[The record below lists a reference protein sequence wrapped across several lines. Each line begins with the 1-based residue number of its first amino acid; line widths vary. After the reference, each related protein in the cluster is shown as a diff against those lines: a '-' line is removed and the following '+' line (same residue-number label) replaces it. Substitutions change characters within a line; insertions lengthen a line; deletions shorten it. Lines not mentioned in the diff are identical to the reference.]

1 MYLIL
6 VCEGR
11 RCVPV
16 LDLEGMVMTEAE
28 AVTFLRQL
36 AVRLRGMR
44 VLGRAVLV
52 EGQSARQ
59 IASVR
64 VGPAA
69 RRAPCRRRGSP
80 VTAMAWR
87 TAVSATLDAPYRQT
101 LRAGKPTEGAA
112 LAELLAKVLEREA
125 P

>member
-1 MYLIL
+1 MTEQPAYVIL

-16 LDLEGMVMTEAE
+16 LDLTGEPVSEGE

-52 EGQSARQ
+52 ETGSGRQ
-59 IASVR
+59 IASAR
-64 VGPAA
+64 VGPVA
-69 RRAPCRRRGSP
+69 RRAP
-80 VTAMAWR
+80 
-87 TAVSATLDAPYRQT
+87 
-101 LRAGKPTEGAA
+101 
-112 LAELLAKVLEREA
+112 
-125 P
+125 